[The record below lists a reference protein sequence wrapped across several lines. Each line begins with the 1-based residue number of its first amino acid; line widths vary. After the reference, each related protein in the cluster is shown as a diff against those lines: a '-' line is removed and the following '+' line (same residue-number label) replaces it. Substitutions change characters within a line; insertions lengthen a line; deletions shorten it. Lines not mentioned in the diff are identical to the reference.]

1 MSNIWDKTIDIKEA
15 LVSELISSQFKLKT
29 SVIKSLGEGYDN
41 SAFLVNDKFVFRFVH
56 REQLSPTCMANEIT
70 LLPYLFEHLS
80 FPLPNLTMIGQPTAT
95 YPFQFAGYEILA
107 GELLTEHQTPL
118 AEDPEFASILGAW
131 LKELHALPILST
143 HKKLIQ
149 GEHDWRLDVSYRTR
163 HMLETITQYRQYFI
177 DAGFEPEI
185 LIRKIDFFQDL
196 KVDKSRECYVHGDLY
211 AKHILV
217 KENGLPAGL
226 IDWGDIHI
234 GHPATDLSI
243 GIMIFNETSLK
254 CFLNAYT
261 NYNKEM
267 LDVALFRAFFH
278 PILSLP
284 YFAQIGETTTSNW
297 VKAALDNA
305 IRLIDQKEIIFDE
318 NKR

>member
-15 LVSELISSQFKLKT
+15 LVSELISSQFKLKA

-80 FPLPNLTMIGQPTAT
+80 FPLPNLSMIGQPTAI
-95 YPFQFAGYEILA
+95 YPFQFAGYEILT
-107 GELLTEHQTPL
+107 GELLTEHQAPL
-118 AEDPEFASILGAW
+118 VEDPEFATILGAW

-143 HKKLIQ
+143 HESLIQ
-149 GEHDWRLDVSYRTR
+149 GEHDWRLDVVHRTQR
-163 HMLETITQYRQYFI
+163 VLETIKQYRQYFI
-177 DAGFEPEI
+177 DAGFEPEM
-185 LIRKIDFFQDL
+185 LIKKMDFFRDL
-196 KVDKSRECYVHGDLY
+196 NVDQSKECYVHGDLY

-226 IDWGDIHI
+226 IDWGDVHI

-243 GIMIFNETSLK
+243 GLMIFNETSLK
-254 CFLNAYT
+254 CFFNAYT
-261 NYNKEM
+261 NYNKDMIDIE
-267 LDVALFRAFFH
+267 LFRAFFH

-297 VKAALDNA
+297 IKAALDNA
-305 IRLIDQKEIIFDE
+305 IRLIDQKESIF
-318 NKR
+318 